1 MNKDS
6 PFFYIKTVVLLT
18 IDRVLIEITEYYFI
32 KNS

>member
-6 PFFYIKTVVLLT
+6 LFFHTKTAILLT